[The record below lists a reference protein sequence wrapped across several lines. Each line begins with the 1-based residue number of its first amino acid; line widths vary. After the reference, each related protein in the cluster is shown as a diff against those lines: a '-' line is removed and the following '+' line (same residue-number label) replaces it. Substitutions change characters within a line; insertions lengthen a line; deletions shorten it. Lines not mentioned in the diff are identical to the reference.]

1 MSATP
6 GSGARDLAGVRRAA
20 DAPSP
25 HLAALL
31 ERQASVPPS
40 ALAWLNDLRA
50 AALEHA
56 LSLALPSTRDED
68 WRFTDPGP
76 LLRRSFQPAPEP
88 GVVPDGFLDAFAL
101 PEAAARLVFV
111 DGRYVAR
118 LSTACSGPG
127 FAGTLADALDGDAGW
142 LQPALGRHV
151 SVEADVYAAVNTAYL
166 QQAAVV
172 RALRG
177 VALSG
182 PVHVVHVST
191 RPDAV
196 QYARV
201 LVVAERSAEVT
212 LVEEYVGIADA
223 PYFVNGVT
231 EIAVGDGARVHH
243 VRVQRDA
250 PTAFSI
256 GRCGVTLGR
265 DAAYRA
271 QSLALGASMSR
282 YNLDVRLAAPGG
294 QCEID
299 GLALIGSRQLADTH
313 SLLDHAAPA
322 CRSRQVHRC
331 VLAGAAHAV
340 FNGRILVRQ
349 GAQRSDSA
357 QESRTL
363 LVGERAV
370 VDTKPQLE
378 IFADDVKCAH
388 GAAVGQID
396 ADQVFY
402 LRSRGLDERSAR
414 EILTYAFAA
423 EVAARIPVASLRSR
437 IEALLHAAAGKG

>member
-1 MSATP
+1 
-6 GSGARDLAGVRRAA
+6 
-20 DAPSP
+20 
-25 HLAALL
+25 
-31 ERQASVPPS
+31 
-40 ALAWLNDLRA
+40 
-50 AALEHA
+50 
-56 LSLALPSTRDED
+56 
-68 WRFTDPGP
+68 
-76 LLRRSFQPAPEP
+76 
-88 GVVPDGFLDAFAL
+88 
-101 PEAAARLVFV
+101 
-111 DGRYVAR
+111 
-118 LSTACSGPG
+118 
-127 FAGTLADALDGDAGW
+127 
-142 LQPALGRHV
+142 
-151 SVEADVYAAVNTAYL
+151 
-166 QQAAVV
+166 
-172 RALRG
+172 
-177 VALSG
+177 
-182 PVHVVHVST
+182 
-191 RPDAV
+191 
-196 QYARV
+196 
-201 LVVAERSAEVT
+201 
-212 LVEEYVGIADA
+212 
-223 PYFVNGVT
+223 
-231 EIAVGDGARVHH
+231 
-243 VRVQRDA
+243 
-250 PTAFSI
+250 
-256 GRCGVTLGR
+256 
-265 DAAYRA
+265 
-271 QSLALGASMSR
+271 MSR